1 MKEENCIFCKIVAGE
16 IPSKKVYEDDTV
28 VAFYD
33 VAPAAPVHVLVIP
46 KDHALESARE
56 ITADNAALIAHIYEV
71 IARLAK
77 ELGLDGG
84 YRVVTNAGPDAG
96 QTVMHLHFHLLGGKL
111 GPMA

>member
-1 MKEENCIFCKIVAGE
+1 MEDCIFCKIVKGD
-16 IPSKKVYEDDTV
+16 IPSKKIYEDDQV

-46 KDHALESARE
+46 KEHLLESARE
-56 ITADNAALIAHIYEV
+56 ITSEHAALIAHIYQV
-71 IARLAK
+71 IAQLAK
-77 ELGLDGG
+77 ELKLDGG
-84 YRVVTNAGPDAG
+84 YRVVTNAGEDAG